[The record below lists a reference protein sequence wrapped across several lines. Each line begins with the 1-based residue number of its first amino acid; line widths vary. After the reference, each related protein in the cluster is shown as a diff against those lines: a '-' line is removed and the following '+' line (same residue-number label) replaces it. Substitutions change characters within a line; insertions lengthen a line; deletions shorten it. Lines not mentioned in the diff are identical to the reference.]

1 MSLRSFTDFLGAPI
15 SIFPGLSAFRKGK
28 YGNKQNLK
36 NKNEKKKRKM
46 IVKVFR
52 I

>member
-1 MSLRSFTDFLGAPI
+1 MSLRTFTDFLGAPI

-28 YGNKQNLK
+28 YGKKQNLK

-46 IVKVFR
+46 NVKVFR

>member
-36 NKNEKKKRKM
+36 NKNEKKRKM
-46 IVKVFR
+46 NVKVFR